1 MNAQPGCGASEAPVA
16 RERVELVACETC
28 GGAQREADGR
38 TRGEH
43 LIERLRRE
51 LAARGDAGIDC
62 SSVACLWACKR
73 SCAVLLRSPSRV
85 GYVIVDL
92 PPDDV
97 SARALLDY
105 ASLYRH
111 TEDGAVPLKLR
122 PRPLAGHFLCRL
134 PRIQQPPPAAPLER
148 GGPTEDPT
156 P

>member
-1 MNAQPGCGASEAPVA
+1 MSANEPAAP
-16 RERVELVACETC
+16 ERVELVACETC
-28 GGAQREADGR
+28 GGAEREADGR

-43 LIERLRRE
+43 LIERLQRE
-51 LAARGDAGIDC
+51 LEARGDTGIDC
-62 SSVACLWACKR
+62 SSVRCLWACKR

-105 ASLYRH
+105 ASQYRH

-134 PRIQQPPPAAPLER
+134 PPIQQPPPAAPVQP
-148 GGPTEDPT
+148 GGPIEDPT